1 MKNYRMC
8 GLAQENQRT
17 TGWIEERGAKLG
29 ARVEIEEL
37 GGLWEVTSVGSAVMS
52 NTELREKQRADRN
65 SCASIRPSTGGSS
78 MEAAR

>member
-17 TGWIEERGAKLG
+17 QGWIEERGAKLG

-37 GGLWEVTSVGSAVMS
+37 GGFWEVTGVGTSVM
-52 NTELREKQRADRN
+52 TREELANKQRADRS
-65 SCASIRPSTGGSS
+65 SCQSIK
-78 MEAAR
+78 